1 MPNVEPYTCGT
12 SCEPDPDQTQ
22 ERGNRG
28 CINQNAA
35 PDDWAA
41 NVGWWVEVFRS
52 GPTATTRHDASV
64 PYHRMRR
71 YSNDRYSCGIAPIGP
86 LQAFQVMYT

>member
-22 ERGNRG
+22 ETTQK
-28 CINQNAA
+28 NQ
-35 PDDWAA
+35 
-41 NVGWWVEVFRS
+41 
-52 GPTATTRHDASV
+52 
-64 PYHRMRR
+64 
-71 YSNDRYSCGIAPIGP
+71 NDRYSCGIAPIGP

>member
-22 ERGNRG
+22 EATAGASIRTRRRMTGPPTSG
-28 CINQNAA
+28 GGLKSFA
-35 PDDWAA
+35 P
-41 NVGWWVEVFRS
+41 VLQLQH
-52 GPTATTRHDASV
+52 ATTQAYRTIECEDT
-64 PYHRMRR
+64 RMID
-71 YSNDRYSCGIAPIGP
+71 NSCGIAPIGP